1 MSTVKC
7 SWSGGKD
14 STAAVLLHLER
25 GDVCKVV
32 CYIPYF
38 DEHTPLILNDHYQH
52 LIRTARRFEEMGAEV
67 YFVHGITYCEYFF
80 HRSTRGKYKGRMFCW
95 PCFLRGCCGFKRD
108 SKVKALDRCDCG
120 HFDYRDVGIAYD
132 EKDRQAQLSESRRS
146 ILVEM
151 RITEKEAF
159 EICRLNGMLSPIYNR
174 TGRDGCA
181 LCPNAKK
188 SERVKWLNEN
198 PHVVSK
204 LLEMQHVA
212 SIERPGMYPLRNCQN
227 FIESEARGKCRCIN
241 TL

>member
-1 MSTVKC
+1 MSIVRC

-38 DEHTPLILNDHYQH
+38 DASTPLILNEHYQH
-52 LIRTARRFEEMGAEV
+52 LISSARKFEENGAEMF
-67 YFVHGITYCEYFF
+67 FVHGITYCEYFF

-95 PCFLRGCCGFKRD
+95 PCYIRGCCGFKRD
-108 SKVKALDRCDCG
+108 SKERAIARLDCG
-120 HFDYRDVGIAYD
+120 VFDYQDIGIAFD
-132 EKDRQAQLSESRRS
+132 EKDRQSQLSENKRS

-151 RITEKEAF
+151 SITEHDAL
-159 EICRLNGMLSPIYNR
+159 EICQRYGMLSPIYSR

-181 LCPNAKK
+181 LCPNASKR
-188 SERVKWLNEN
+188 ERDLWLSEN

-204 LLEMQHVA
+204 LIDMQCVA
-212 SIERPGMYPLRNCQN
+212 SIERPGMFPLRNHQN
-227 FIESEARGKCRCIN
+227 FIESEVSSK
-241 TL
+241 